1 MDRNIQLDTF
11 SRLFRVSRETIIS
24 LEKFEEL
31 VLSANKKL
39 NLIGKSTEYE
49 IWNRHITDSFQV
61 IDFIDKND
69 KSMID
74 LGTGA
79 GFPGI
84 VLALAAKERKIPL
97 EIILIE
103 KSQKK
108 TNFLEKTIDKLNLN
122 IKIICKNI
130 LDEKNITA
138 DVFVARAFKP
148 LQVILKLIHNK
159 PLNYKKFFIFQGKTG
174 SDELLQASKN
184 WNIEYKQRASV
195 TSNDSKILEINN
207 LTKKKIV

>member
-31 VLSANKKL
+31 VLSGNKKL

-97 EIILIE
+97 EIMLIE
-103 KSQKK
+103 KSRKK
-108 TNFLEKTIDKLNLN
+108 TKFLEKTIDKLNLN

-174 SDELLQASKN
+174 SNELLQASKN

-195 TSNDSKILEINN
+195 TSNDSKILGN
-207 LTKKKIV
+207 

>member
-1 MDRNIQLDTF
+1 MDRSSQISTF
-11 SRLFRVSRETIIS
+11 NRYYSVSRETINK
-24 LEKFEEL
+24 LENFEKL
-31 VLSANKKL
+31 LINANKSL
-39 NLIGKSTEYE
+39 NLIGKSTLGQ
-49 IWNRHITDSFQV
+49 IWIRHFLDSFQV

-97 EIILIE
+97 EIMLIE

-108 TNFLEKTIDKLNLN
+108 TKFLEKTIDKLNLN

-174 SDELLQASKN
+174 SNELLQASKN
-184 WNIEYKQRASV
+184 WNIEYKLRASV

>member
-97 EIILIE
+97 EIMLIE

-130 LDEKNITA
+130 LDEKNINA

-148 LQVILKLIHNK
+148 LEVVLQLIH
-159 PLNYKKFFIFQGKTG
+159 
-174 SDELLQASKN
+174 
-184 WNIEYKQRASV
+184 KQ
-195 TSNDSKILEINN
+195 T
-207 LTKKKIV
+207 

>member
-1 MDRNIQLDTF
+1 MDKRYQIDTF
-11 SRLFRVSRETIIS
+11 CRFFRVSRETIAS
-24 LEKFEEL
+24 LNQYEKML
-31 VLSANKKL
+31 IKANKNL
-39 NLIGKSTEYE
+39 NLVGKSTLKD
-49 IWNRHITDSFQV
+49 IWFRHFLDSFQV

-69 KSMID
+69 NSMID

-97 EIILIE
+97 EIMLIE
-103 KSQKK
+103 KSRKK
-108 TNFLEKTIDKLNLN
+108 TKFLEKTIDKLNLN

-148 LQVILKLIHNK
+148 LEAVLQLIHNQT
-159 PLNYKKFFIFQGKTG
+159 LNYKKFFIFQGKTG
-174 SDELLQASKN
+174 SVELLQASKN
-184 WNIEYKQRASV
+184 WNIEYKQRVSV

-207 LTKKKIV
+207 LTKRQIA

>member
-97 EIILIE
+97 EIMLIE

-148 LQVILKLIHNK
+148 LEAVLQLIHNQT
-159 PLNYKKFFIFQGKTG
+159 LNYKKFFIFQGKTG
-174 SDELLQASKN
+174 SVELLQASKN
-184 WNIEYKQRASV
+184 WNIEYKQRVSV

-207 LTKKKIV
+207 LTKRQIA

>member
-97 EIILIE
+97 EIMLIE

-108 TNFLEKTIDKLNLN
+108 TKFLEKTIDKLNLN

-148 LQVILKLIHNK
+148 LEAVLQLIHNQT
-159 PLNYKKFFIFQGKTG
+159 LNYKKFFIFQGKTG
-174 SDELLQASKN
+174 SVELLQASKN
-184 WNIEYKQRASV
+184 WNIEYKQRVSV

-207 LTKKKIV
+207 LTKRQIA

>member
-97 EIILIE
+97 EIMLIE
-103 KSQKK
+103 KSRKK
-108 TNFLEKTIDKLNLN
+108 TKFLEKTIDKLNLN

-148 LQVILKLIHNK
+148 LEAVLQLIHNQT
-159 PLNYKKFFIFQGKTG
+159 LNYKKFFIFQGKTG
-174 SDELLQASKN
+174 SVELLQASKN
-184 WNIEYKQRASV
+184 WNIEYKQRVSV

-207 LTKKKIV
+207 LTKRQIA

>member
-97 EIILIE
+97 EIMLIE

-108 TNFLEKTIDKLNLN
+108 TKFLEKTIDKLNLN

-174 SDELLQASKN
+174 SNELLQASKN

-195 TSNDSKILEINN
+195 TSDDSKILEINN
-207 LTKKKIV
+207 LTKKKIA

>member
-207 LTKKKIV
+207 LTKKKIA

>member
-97 EIILIE
+97 EIMLIE

-108 TNFLEKTIDKLNLN
+108 TKFLEKTIDKLNLN

-148 LQVILKLIHNK
+148 LEVVLQLIHNQT
-159 PLNYKKFFIFQGKTG
+159 LNYKKFFIFQGKTG
-174 SDELLQASKN
+174 SVELLQASKN
-184 WNIEYKQRASV
+184 WNIEYKQRVSV

-207 LTKKKIV
+207 LTKRQIA

>member
-97 EIILIE
+97 EIMLIE

-108 TNFLEKTIDKLNLN
+108 TKFLEKTIDKLNLN

-130 LDEKNITA
+130 LDEKNINA

-148 LQVILKLIHNK
+148 LEVVLQLIHNQT
-159 PLNYKKFFIFQGKTG
+159 LNYKKFFIFQGKTG
-174 SDELLQASKN
+174 SVELLQASKN
-184 WNIEYKQRASV
+184 WNIEYKQRVSV

-207 LTKKKIV
+207 LTKRQIA

>member
-11 SRLFRVSRETIIS
+11 SRLFRVSRETILS

-84 VLALAAKERKIPL
+84 VLAIAAKERKIPL
-97 EIILIE
+97 EIMLIE

-108 TNFLEKTIDKLNLN
+108 IKFLEKTIDKLNLN

-130 LDEKNITA
+130 LDEKNINA

-148 LQVILKLIHNK
+148 LEVVLQLIHNQT
-159 PLNYKKFFIFQGKTG
+159 LNYKKFFIFQGKTG
-174 SDELLQASKN
+174 SVELLQASKN
-184 WNIEYKQRASV
+184 WNIEYKQRVSV

-207 LTKKKIV
+207 LTKRQIA

>member
-84 VLALAAKERKIPL
+84 VLAIAAKERKIPL
-97 EIILIE
+97 EIMLIE

-108 TNFLEKTIDKLNLN
+108 TKFLEKTIDKLNLN

-130 LDEKNITA
+130 LDEKNINA

-148 LQVILKLIHNK
+148 LEVVLQLIHNQT
-159 PLNYKKFFIFQGKTG
+159 LNYKKFFIFQGKTG
-174 SDELLQASKN
+174 SVELLQASKN
-184 WNIEYKQRASV
+184 WNIEYKQRVSV

-207 LTKKKIV
+207 LTKRQIA

>member
-97 EIILIE
+97 EIMLIE

-108 TNFLEKTIDKLNLN
+108 IKFLEKTIDKLNLN

-148 LQVILKLIHNK
+148 LEVVLQLIHNQT
-159 PLNYKKFFIFQGKTG
+159 LNYKKFFIFQGKTG
-174 SDELLQASKN
+174 SVELLQASKN
-184 WNIEYKQRASV
+184 WNIEYKQRVSV

-207 LTKKKIV
+207 LTKRQIA

>member
-31 VLSANKKL
+31 VLSNNKKL

-97 EIILIE
+97 EIMLIE

-148 LQVILKLIHNK
+148 LEVVLQLIHNQT
-159 PLNYKKFFIFQGKTG
+159 LNYKKFFIFQGKTG
-174 SDELLQASKN
+174 SVELLQASKN
-184 WNIEYKQRASV
+184 WNIEYKQRVSV

-207 LTKKKIV
+207 LTKRQIA

>member
-11 SRLFRVSRETIIS
+11 SRLFHVSRETSIS

-31 VLSANKKL
+31 ILSANKKL
-39 NLIGKSTEYE
+39 SLIRKSTEYE

-84 VLALAAKERKIPL
+84 VLAIAAKERKIPL
-97 EIILIE
+97 EIMLIE

-108 TNFLEKTIDKLNLN
+108 IKFLEKTIDKLNLN

-148 LQVILKLIHNK
+148 LEVVLQLIHNQT
-159 PLNYKKFFIFQGKTG
+159 LNYKKFFIFQGKTG
-174 SDELLQASKN
+174 SVELLQASKN
-184 WNIEYKQRASV
+184 WNIEYKQRVSV

-207 LTKKKIV
+207 LTKRQIA

>member
-11 SRLFRVSRETIIS
+11 SRLFQVSRETIIS

-31 VLSANKKL
+31 ILSANKKL

-84 VLALAAKERKIPL
+84 VLAIAAKERKIPL
-97 EIILIE
+97 EIMLIE

-108 TNFLEKTIDKLNLN
+108 IKFLEKTIDKLNLN

-148 LQVILKLIHNK
+148 LEVVLQLIHNQT
-159 PLNYKKFFIFQGKTG
+159 LNYKKFFIFQGKTG
-174 SDELLQASKN
+174 SVELLQASKN
-184 WNIEYKQRASV
+184 WNIEYKQRVSV

-207 LTKKKIV
+207 LTKRQIA